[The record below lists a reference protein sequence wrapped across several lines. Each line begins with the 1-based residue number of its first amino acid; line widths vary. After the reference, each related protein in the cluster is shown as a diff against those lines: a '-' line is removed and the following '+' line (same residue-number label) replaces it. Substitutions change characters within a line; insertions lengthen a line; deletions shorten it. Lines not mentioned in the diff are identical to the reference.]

1 MKVAHMLWHGL
12 LAFGLVVSLGACSS
26 DGDDNPTTP
35 GGGDTTGGD
44 TTGGDT
50 TGGDT
55 TGDDANTITM
65 LMVAPL
71 TGDAS
76 GSGEGIRNAAR
87 LALSEIN
94 YTVGDYTIEIVE
106 IDSISDTAGAD
117 SETPDIGAAYRAA
130 MTENNAVAGF
140 LNWHSGIALEL
151 MEVAAEAQMAHLFG
165 MGASGAINEKYKSD
179 EKYEVW
185 GAKGWPT
192 PGTYVKSYFDAMACA
207 LESTCTDLDTSGAI
221 WEPAHKNIM
230 IVGES
235 GAWGDSFAAG
245 ARGVAED
252 ADGYWAQNGWVVA
265 LDMKVDADMD
275 ASTLAAKAD
284 EAAAANVTMVVMTST
299 ADNAYE
305 FIDQLRAKLDNP
317 VIVTEGLGWA
327 NTPGITAEGVMDGG
341 WGPYNSDPAAAD
353 RIAAFQTNYELEYGS
368 APSVSTSGF
377 GYDYTNF
384 AISILERALEKSGE
398 ITRESVLDIYK
409 TEVQTGT
416 LSYTGGVVMSEYKYT
431 TETAPDPVYELGKYY
446 FPVFQYQDTDSDGA
460 LEYKIVY
467 PANLAESSFE
477 LPGSN

>member
-1 MKVAHMLWHGL
+1 MGAMRIEKTLGCAFLSTMLS
-12 LAFGLVVSLGACSS
+12 FGILGCSGGS
-26 DGDDNPTTP
+26 DDSTGGNTGGTS
-35 GGGDTTGGD
+35 GGDTTGGD
-44 TTGGDT
+44 TTGG
-50 TGGDT
+50 
-55 TGDDANTITM
+55 GDDENVITM

-87 LALSEIN
+87 LALSEIG
-94 YTVGDYTIEIVE
+94 YAVGDYTIEIVE
-106 IDSISDTAGAD
+106 IDSVSDTAGAD
-117 SETPDIGAAYRAA
+117 SESPDVGGAYAA
-130 MTENNAVAGF
+130 AIDEHDAVAGF

-151 MEVAAEAQMAHLFG
+151 MEVAGEAQMAHLFG
-165 MGASGAINEKYKSD
+165 MGASGAINDKYDSD

-185 GAKGWPT
+185 GAKGWPN

-207 LESTCTDLDTSGAI
+207 LESDCSELDTGGAT
-221 WEPAHKNIM
+221 WAPAHKNIM

-235 GAWGDSFAAG
+235 GAWGDSFVSG
-245 ARGVAED
+245 ARSVAED

-265 LDMKVDADMD
+265 LEAKVDADMD

-284 EAAAANVTMVVMTST
+284 EAAAANVSLVVMTST

-341 WGPYNSDPAAAD
+341 WGPYNSDPDAASKV
-353 RIAAFQTNYELEYGS
+353 AAFQTNYELEYGS

-384 AISILERALEKSGE
+384 AIAVLERALEKHGE
-398 ITRESVLDIYK
+398 ITRAGVLDIYK
-409 TEVQTGT
+409 SEVQTGT
-416 LSYTGGVVMSEYKYT
+416 LSYTNGVVMSEYKYT
-431 TETAPDPVYELGKYY
+431 EETAPDPVYELGKYY
-446 FPVFQYQDTDSDGA
+446 FPVFQYQDTDADGS

-467 PANLAESSFE
+467 PSNLAESAFV
-477 LPGSN
+477 LP

>member
-1 MKVAHMLWHGL
+1 
-12 LAFGLVVSLGACSS
+12 
-26 DGDDNPTTP
+26 
-35 GGGDTTGGD
+35 
-44 TTGGDT
+44 
-50 TGGDT
+50 
-55 TGDDANTITM
+55 
-65 LMVAPL
+65 MVAPL

-94 YTVGDYTIEIVE
+94 YTIGDYTIEVVE
-106 IDSISDTAGAD
+106 VDSISDTAGAD
-117 SETPDIGAAYRAA
+117 SATPDIGAAYRAA
-130 MTENNAVAGF
+130 MEDNNAVAGF

-151 MEVAAEAQMAHLFG
+151 MEVAADGQMAHLFG

-185 GAKGWPT
+185 GAKGWPN

-207 LESTCTDLDTSGAI
+207 LDAGCSDLDTSGAL
-221 WEPAHKNIM
+221 WEPANKNIM

-245 ARGVAED
+245 ARSVAED
-252 ADGYWAQNGWVVA
+252 ATGYWAQNGWVVA
-265 LDMKVDADMD
+265 LDTKVDADMD

-284 EAAAANVTMVVMTST
+284 EAAAANVSLVIMTST

-317 VIVTEGLGWA
+317 IIVTEGLGWA

-353 RIAAFQTNYELEYGS
+353 SIAAFQTNYELEYGS

-384 AISILERALEKSGE
+384 AIAVMERALEKSGE
-398 ITRESVLDIYK
+398 ITRASVLDVYK
-409 TEVQTGT
+409 SEVQTGT
-416 LSYTGGVVMSEYKYT
+416 LTYTGGVVMSEYKYT
-431 TETAPDPVYELGKYY
+431 EETAPDPVYELGKYY
-446 FPVFQYQDTDSDGA
+446 FPVFQYQDTDGDGA

-467 PANLAESSFE
+467 PANLAESSFV
-477 LPGSN
+477 LPGTK